1 VNLSEEKHSK
11 MIHQYIE
18 VSASW
23 KEKHISQFEGINSAV
38 AKNGKHYTSA
48 NTRVEFPQLFEGNE
62 PIVELDNQLDFEQ
75 VNEE

>member
-1 VNLSEEKHSK
+1 

-23 KEKHISQFEGINSAV
+23 KDNNIEQYPNINSAV

>member
-1 VNLSEEKHSK
+1 

-23 KEKHISQFEGINSAV
+23 KDNNIEQFPTIVTAV
-38 AKNGKHYTSA
+38 ALNGKTYTSA
-48 NTRVEFPQLFEGNE
+48 NTRIHYPELFDGNE
-62 PIVELDNQLDFEQ
+62 PIVELDNQLDFKQ